1 MGNICSNSFY
11 TYWKETQWVRN
22 RKKYYCRNQWLIFD
36 IHNQAYTSR
45 RYAWVMFPSQSSSV
59 DSGKIWF
66 FKTILKIPVEKTVE
80 TKVSKISLK
89 SAI

>member
-1 MGNICSNSFY
+1 
-11 TYWKETQWVRN
+11 
-22 RKKYYCRNQWLIFD
+22 
-36 IHNQAYTSR
+36 
-45 RYAWVMFPSQSSSV
+45 MFPSQSSSV

-80 TKVSKISLK
+80 TKVSKTSLK